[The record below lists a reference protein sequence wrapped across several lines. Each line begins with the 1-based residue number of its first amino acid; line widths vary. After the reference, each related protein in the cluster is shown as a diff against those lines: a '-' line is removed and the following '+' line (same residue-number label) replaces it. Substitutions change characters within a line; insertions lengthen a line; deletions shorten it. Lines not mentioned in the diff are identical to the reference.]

1 MRFFP
6 RTARRR
12 MAAAVAAAA
21 VALGAVS
28 VPYASA
34 DDLKHKQKSVE
45 RKVDHAHDDL
55 DESSRQLSR
64 ATARLDAA
72 QASLADAKSK
82 LAIAQGRL
90 TVAQE
95 RDAAMQAELETAE
108 AELTTAEA
116 DLVAGREEL
125 GTQRHQ
131 VASTISDIYMQG
143 DPELLAF
150 ASMLKS
156 ETTADLTRRA
166 EVRNVVVGRETRAYD
181 QLHAAEVLLEVRRKQ
196 VSDARDIVADKRA
209 EAADHLVVMQGLEQ
223 EAESAKSSVRALVG
237 ERASA
242 RAEARVARAA
252 DLKKLQKLERE
263 ADRIQEMLR
272 KRALRALR
280 RAQSH
285 ARSGPTGGYLDYP
298 TGGPI
303 TSPFGYRVHPIYGY
317 WGLHDGADFGP
328 GCGAP
333 IRAAAPGRVIS
344 SYYSSVYGR
353 RLIIDHG
360 AVSGVGLA
368 TIYNHATSYTVGV
381 GAQVERGQVIGYVGN
396 SGWSTGCHLH
406 FTVMANGQAVDPEN
420 WL

>member
-12 MAAAVAAAA
+12 MAAAVAAVA

-45 RKVDHAHDDL
+45 RKVDHAHEDL
-55 DESSRQLSR
+55 DESSRQLGR
-64 ATARLDAA
+64 ATARLEAA
-72 QASLADAKSK
+72 QASLAQAKSK
-82 LAIAQGRL
+82 LAIAQGKL

-95 RDAAMQAELETAE
+95 RDAEMQAELVAAE
-108 AELTTAEA
+108 AELTAAEA

-125 GTQRHQ
+125 GTQRHV

-150 ASMLKS
+150 ASMLNS

-181 QLHAAEVLLEVRRKQ
+181 ELHAAEVLLEVRRRQ
-196 VSDARDIVADKRA
+196 VSEARDDVAAKRA
-209 EAADHLVVMQGLEQ
+209 AAADHLVVMQGLEQ
-223 EAESAKSSVRALVG
+223 EAEAAKSSVRALVG

-242 RAEARVARAA
+242 RAQARVARAA
-252 DLKKLQKLERE
+252 DLQKLKKLERE
-263 ADRIQEMLR
+263 AARIKDMLR
-272 KRALRALR
+272 KRALAALR
-280 RAQSH
+280 RSH
-285 ARSGPTGGYLDYP
+285 SRSGPTGGFLDYP

-333 IRAAAPGRVIS
+333 IRAAASGRVVS
-344 SYYSSVYGR
+344 EYYSSVYGR

-360 AVSGVGLA
+360 AVAGVGLA
-368 TIYNHATSYTVGV
+368 TIYNHASGYNVGV
-381 GAQVERGQVIGYVGN
+381 GAQVDRGQVIGYVGN

-406 FTVMANGQAVDPEN
+406 FTVMSNGSAVDPAN